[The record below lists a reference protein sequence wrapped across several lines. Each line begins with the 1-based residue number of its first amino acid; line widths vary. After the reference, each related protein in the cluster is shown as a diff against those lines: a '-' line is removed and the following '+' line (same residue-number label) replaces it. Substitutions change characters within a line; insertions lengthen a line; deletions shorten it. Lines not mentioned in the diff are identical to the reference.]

1 MALLEKSR
9 RRLTSS
15 DVDDAPASHPL
26 ASPRERVLCHR
37 DEREFWRDK
46 SVYCDSLRETLFLTS
61 SRASHLY
68 SNSNCFTAAL
78 QPLLPYSAEGRTTLL
93 ENYGKSRR
101 ETDSESSSPKPPT
114 SWSRPLPT
122 VPYKPTLSTL
132 SQRGTEHER
141 GREGERVCAARA
153 SSMQPGAQQIGCP
166 DVAQLGRLSGTGK
179 IDRALSCI

>member
-26 ASPRERVLCHR
+26 ASPRERTLCHR

-68 SNSNCFTAAL
+68 SNSNCFTAASSEMAAIVA
-78 QPLLPYSAEGRTTLL
+78 LLS
-93 ENYGKSRR
+93 
-101 ETDSESSSPKPPT
+101 
-114 SWSRPLPT
+114 
-122 VPYKPTLSTL
+122 
-132 SQRGTEHER
+132 
-141 GREGERVCAARA
+141 
-153 SSMQPGAQQIGCP
+153 
-166 DVAQLGRLSGTGK
+166 
-179 IDRALSCI
+179 

>member
-26 ASPRERVLCHR
+26 ASPRERTLCHR
-37 DEREFWRDK
+37 DEREFWRDN
-46 SVYCDSLRETLFLTS
+46 VYCDSRRETLFLTS

-101 ETDSESSSPKPPT
+101 ETDSEHVLNTMLTEPT
-114 SWSRPLPT
+114 QTDARSRPT
-122 VPYKPTLSTL
+122 VP
-132 SQRGTEHER
+132 
-141 GREGERVCAARA
+141 
-153 SSMQPGAQQIGCP
+153 
-166 DVAQLGRLSGTGK
+166 
-179 IDRALSCI
+179 